1 MQDGRGP
8 LPLLLVLLQSSLY
21 PMRHTNLEKASYHFC
36 MLLMLDAVVDC
47 CALFSPPPAV
57 HPTSSSFTVPNF
69 IDSFPS
75 STTTEGISNT
85 GGFTLPPS
93 DYGWDDRFVDTLSPT
108 PV

>member
-21 PMRHTNLEKASYHFC
+21 PMRPINLEKASYHFC

-47 CALFSPPPAV
+47 RALFSPPAAV
-57 HPTSSSFTVPNF
+57 HPTSSSVTVPNF

-75 STTTEGISNT
+75 STTSISNT
-85 GGFTLPPS
+85 GAFTIQPS
-93 DYGWDDRFVDTLSPT
+93 DYGWDDRFV
-108 PV
+108 